1 MVNIRIKDLP
11 IGSGPVASDFLA
23 IDQGTTRKATVEQV
37 VDTGVPAASQS
48 EAQVGTNNFKRMT
61 PLSTKQSIAI
71 EVGNT
76 IASISQG
83 NLADSA
89 VQPSRQLI
97 AGDGLIGGGNLSSD
111 RTFNV
116 GGGFGIAVS
125 ADGIA
130 LDTTTQTRLL
140 ISGGSASQVL
150 QKNSSSDYDVSWATV
165 AAATAVSYGPQ
176 SLTSSQQTQARSNI
190 GAALRGQIF
199 GLTLSNNATD
209 AVNDIDIAVGEAAST
224 ETSPV
229 LMVLS
234 SVLTKRLDAA
244 WAVGSG
250 NGGLDTGSITNA
262 TYHVW
267 LIQRS
272 DTGVVDALFST
283 SATSPTM
290 PSGYDRKRRIG
301 SIIRSGG
308 TILAFTQRGDNF
320 DFVSGV
326 NNRNDTA
333 ALASTLITLTV
344 PSGIVVAPKIAITQ
358 QQNAAGNSQTRVASA
373 GESVFAGTSTAA
385 AFEIDSVFI
394 EGGIFTNT
402 SSQIQFAVTITGGSL
417 NLNILVTKGWID
429 NRGASA

>member
-11 IGSGPVASDFLA
+11 IGPGPVASDFVA

-48 EAQVGTNNFKRMT
+48 EAQTGTNNFKRMT
-61 PLSTKQSIAI
+61 PLSTKQSIAS

-165 AAATAVSYGPQ
+165 AAATAVSYGIQ
-176 SLTSSQQTQARSNI
+176 SLSAAQQNQARTNI

-199 GLTLSNNATD
+199 GLTLSNNTTD

-224 ETSPV
+224 ESNPV
-229 LMVLS
+229 LMVLAS
-234 SVLTKRLDAA
+234 ALTKRLDAN
-244 WAVGSG
+244 WAVGTG
-250 NGGLDTGSITNA
+250 NGGLDTGSIANT

-272 DTGVVDALFST
+272 DTGVVDSLFST

-290 PSGYDRKRRIG
+290 PANYDRKRRIG
-301 SIIRSGG
+301 SVIRSAG
-308 TILAFTQRGDNF
+308 TILGFQQIGNLF
-320 DFVSGV
+320 SLNSGV
-326 NNRNDTA
+326 VDRSSSSPITDLLQTLTIPTGIRVSPLFTVAIGATA
-333 ALASTLITLTV
+333 AGTNAIVYIGNGDRATAIQRIAQATVSSAAAIGSLAKVYSNLTAQIRVTLDISSGSISGFTLT
-344 PSGIVVAPKIAITQ
+344 TY
-358 QQNAAGNSQTRVASA
+358 
-373 GESVFAGTSTAA
+373 
-385 AFEIDSVFI
+385 
-394 EGGIFTNT
+394 
-402 SSQIQFAVTITGGSL
+402 
-417 NLNILVTKGWID
+417 GWIED
-429 NRGASA
+429 FQ